1 MRYFLYKLFFT
12 DSYGFLMDMILKSI
26 INTYSMRLWI
36 ECSWHL
42 GFDWM
47 SIMNKLDVFDFNI
60 LQEYEKTLYNLIV
73 RLENL
78 CQELQKQTSPQ

>member
-1 MRYFLYKLFFT
+1 
-12 DSYGFLMDMILKSI
+12 
-26 INTYSMRLWI
+26 
-36 ECSWHL
+36 
-42 GFDWM
+42 M

-78 CQELQKQTSPQ
+78 CQELQK